1 MAKLQVRPLVN
12 AIVFSE
18 KNPAGDGFT
27 LIELLVV
34 IAIIAILASL
44 LLPALSGAKEEGRSA
59 ACKSN
64 LRQIGIG
71 LRVYV
76 DENESYPSDNGG
88 YGPKPWES
96 SVLPSIDISNN
107 VFLCPSLRRKLLPPH
122 PNHDL
127 SYGFNL
133 LGVGHGGYDPVSGYS
148 GYLGLQYVAD
158 GVPEA
163 RVVSPSDMIAIGDV
177 MEPGADD
184 GDIAGNFAEPDDLI
198 ADRHKRG
205 GNVVFCDGHVE
216 FDTQANW
223 HKADNS
229 HRKRWNADNLPHP
242 ELWQ

>member
-1 MAKLQVRPLVN
+1 MK
-12 AIVFSE
+12 AIAISK

-44 LLPALSGAKEEGRSA
+44 LLPALSGAKEAGRSA

-64 LRQIGIG
+64 LRQIGIA

-88 YGPKPWES
+88 YGPVPWERS
-96 SVLPSIDISNN
+96 ILPSINMSNN
-107 VFLCPSLRRKLLPPH
+107 VFLCPSLRRKLLPPSTPH
-122 PNHDL
+122 NL
-127 SYGFNL
+127 SYGINL
-133 LGVGHGGYDPVSGYS
+133 LGVGHGGYDPISGYS
-148 GYLGLQYVAD
+148 GYLGLQYIAD
-158 GVPEA
+158 GVREA
-163 RVVSPSDMIAIGDV
+163 KVVAPSDMIAIGDV
-177 MEPGADD
+177 MEAGADD
-184 GDIAGNFAEPDDLI
+184 GDIAGNFAERDDWV

-216 FDTQANW
+216 FDTQVNW
-223 HKADNS
+223 MKADEV

-242 ELWQ
+242 DLWQ